1 MLYKWYSIYEVIVR
15 QAISIPTMRELMPT
29 QNLTESL
36 LNEAFSQMTKVFYMI
51 PCTLVSNIKSNVS
64 IKSLILNTSLTTS
77 IEVLLGAK
85 HKMETN
91 LVMFIIVGWQHYKS
105 YSFSSFSTWVLILYF
120 VTIECHNCQFCINVF
135 PKWDVL

>member
-1 MLYKWYSIYEVIVR
+1 VR

-91 LVMFIIVGWQHYKS
+91 LVMFIIVG
-105 YSFSSFSTWVLILYF
+105 
-120 VTIECHNCQFCINVF
+120 
-135 PKWDVL
+135 